1 MGRCP
6 LVQALQNGA
15 VTFLEKPFQ
24 PAELLASIREAL
36 SRESRER
43 STRPHRDTLLARM
56 RTLTAAEREV
66 FDGLVR
72 GKTNQEM
79 ADNLSVSVRTVQFRR
94 ARVLKKFNVRT
105 RQEIMNLILE
115 SGGLQVLS
123 AIPAH

>member
-1 MGRCP
+1 M
-6 LVQALQNGA
+6 QALQNGA